1 MKSCLIYCLLLLFG
15 SSSKQ
20 AKITYDCRSLNDLKS
35 NESLYALPSFNSCG
49 LIPGQF
55 LSNNQT
61 NGLFYMSW
69 TFNTEIAN
77 SLKIKFHLD
86 YAENL
91 SILSYQYSYRKFT
104 SLNEK
109 STQALE
115 LNEKIEMKTKI
126 NSHKVNR
133 IKKKKSENQTGNI
146 LILEY
151 DPVPNSFHNQYDIMD
166 YMYVVCVL
174 IVNLKE
180 RFVFTLPFMCI
191 DVIVDPTYYESM
203 SNHSSSISEYGIL
216 ITLGPFVIFM
226 LILIGIIHS
235 KFHKTQIE
243 SSKSSSTLAHLV
255 KLNKSNFLAADLLKK
270 IGEEEPLDMKT
281 SKNFR
286 DQKKHSYVSNSR
298 RFSRYELYE
307 DCPPMTTN
315 DELLILELDTC
326 IRKQTIPNE
335 ITTSYLF
342 KSPVFLKRSE
352 IDDFIQ

>member
-126 NSHKVNR
+126 NSR
-133 IKKKKSENQTGNI
+133 IKK
-146 LILEY
+146 
-151 DPVPNSFHNQYDIMD
+151 
-166 YMYVVCVL
+166 
-174 IVNLKE
+174 
-180 RFVFTLPFMCI
+180 
-191 DVIVDPTYYESM
+191 
-203 SNHSSSISEYGIL
+203 
-216 ITLGPFVIFM
+216 
-226 LILIGIIHS
+226 
-235 KFHKTQIE
+235 
-243 SSKSSSTLAHLV
+243 
-255 KLNKSNFLAADLLKK
+255 
-270 IGEEEPLDMKT
+270 
-281 SKNFR
+281 
-286 DQKKHSYVSNSR
+286 QKR
-298 RFSRYELYE
+298 
-307 DCPPMTTN
+307 TTFP
-315 DELLILELDTC
+315 LLICD
-326 IRKQTIPNE
+326 
-335 ITTSYLF
+335 
-342 KSPVFLKRSE
+342 
-352 IDDFIQ
+352 